1 MSVVNV
7 TLSNYEAFLY
17 TDVSIQVTVRNEG
30 SYTEKFNVTL
40 YVNQSST
47 TIPIDTYLVTSL
59 GSSDQV
65 TIPFL
70 WTVRDVP
77 VGECRV
83 TAEAT
88 PVSGETNTSNNHKDV
103 TLLINPDYTAP
114 VIGVPIQNPPGGE
127 IWQGSGV
134 WVQVNVTDAG
144 SSVKTVLLSWKVENQ
159 SDVDD
164 TIWWNITMSKT
175 NPDTLT
181 QTYSSYA
188 MMDTWGYSSG
198 AKVSYKILAYDF
210 TGNEAVRDHAG
221 TFYIFVIVVPEYQIV
236 LILPLFM
243 AATLSIVIGW
253 KKRTRAC

>member
-1 MSVVNV
+1 VLVVNV
-7 TLSNYEAFLY
+7 TLSNYEAFLC

-40 YVNQSST
+40 YVNQSSI

-88 PVSGETNTSNNHKDV
+88 PVSWEINTSNNYKDV

-134 WVQVNVTDAG
+134 RVQVNVTDAG
-144 SSVKTVLLSWKVENQ
+144 SGVKTVLLSWKVENQ

-164 TIWWNITMSKT
+164 TIWWNITMSKF
-175 NPDTLT
+175 NPDTLP
-181 QTYSSYA
+181 QAYSSYA
-188 MMDTWGYSSG
+188 MDTWGYSSG
-198 AKVSYKILAYDF
+198 AKISYKILAYDF

-221 TFYIFVIVVPEYQIV
+221 TFYIFVIVPEYQIA